1 MKETCKYNNSTSLT
15 SVEIG
20 NGVTGIGYSAFAY
33 CSSLTSIEIPDSV
46 TSIGYGAF
54 SYCTGLKSIVIPNG
68 VTVIRMHTF
77 AYCENLTSIEIPN
90 SVTDIEFSVFYECRN
105 LTEITCLATTPP
117 TIFYDTFSNYNADL
131 YVPAGCKSVY
141 ETTEYWKNFNI
152 IEDPNAIEAVADE
165 HETEYFNL
173 QGLPVANPEKG
184 GLYIIRRGNK
194 IGKSIIR

>member
-1 MKETCKYNNSTSLT
+1 M
-15 SVEIG
+15 
-20 NGVTGIGYSAFAY
+20 
-33 CSSLTSIEIPDSV
+33 TSIEIPDSV
-46 TSIGYGAF
+46 TSIGYGTF

-77 AYCENLTSIEIPN
+77 AYCENLTSVEIPN
-90 SVTDIEFSVFYECRN
+90 SVTNIEFSVFYECRN

-117 TIFYDTFSNYNADL
+117 TIYYDTFSNYNADL

-152 IEDPNAIEAVADE
+152 IEDPNAIEAVKAE
-165 HETEYFNL
+165 HEAEYFNL
-173 QGLPVANPEKG
+173 QGLPVTNPEKG
-184 GLYIIRRGNK
+184 GLYIIKRGNK

>member
-1 MKETCKYNNSTSLT
+1 M
-15 SVEIG
+15 
-20 NGVTGIGYSAFAY
+20 
-33 CSSLTSIEIPDSV
+33 
-46 TSIGYGAF
+46 
-54 SYCTGLKSIVIPNG
+54 KSIVIPNG
-68 VTVIRMHTF
+68 VTVIRMYTF

-90 SVTDIEFSVFYECRN
+90 SVTDIEFSVFDECRN

-117 TIFYDTFSNYNADL
+117 TIYYDTFSNYNADL
-131 YVPAGCKSVY
+131 YVPAGSKSVY

-152 IEDPNAIEAVADE
+152 IEDPNAIEAVAAE

-184 GLYIIRRGNK
+184 GLYIIKRGNK